1 MTDDTRLRERIDALE
16 ARIAYQDDT
25 IETLNQTVTAQ
36 WQQIDALRRVMAELG
51 DRLRDAESNSRGV
64 AANEPPPHY

>member
-1 MTDDTRLRERIDALE
+1 MTDDPRLSERVDALE

-36 WQQIDALRRVMAELG
+36 WQQIDALRRLVGELG
-51 DRLRDAESNSRGV
+51 ERLRDAESKSR
-64 AANEPPPHY
+64 AAPANEPPPHY